1 MKSSKDNYTKKV
13 AVIMSVY
20 KNDNSYF
27 FMRAVDSILEQDYK
41 NIVLFIFVDGPVS
54 SQIEEYLDKIESPL
68 VMIFSSK
75 VSLGLANGL
84 NVLIDKLISL
94 GDFEYIARMDS
105 DDISYKTRI
114 TRQVE
119 FLNSNISIDICG
131 TSCREFGASFA
142 LEEKHLPTTH
152 QQLLDFS
159 ITRCPFI
166 HPSVMFRRRVFE
178 TGIRYPTDTALTE
191 DMALWFEL
199 LVNGFKFANINE
211 VLLDYRLNEN
221 TIKRRKGVDKAL
233 SEVKVR
239 LYYMFKLKRIS
250 FRSILLIL
258 SRVVFHLLPDSIMKY
273 AYKNVR

>member
-1 MKSSKDNYTKKV
+1 MTSSKDNCAKKV

-20 KNDNSYF
+20 KNDNFYF

-41 NIVLFIFVDGPVS
+41 NLVLFVFVDGPVS
-54 SQIEEYLDKIESPL
+54 SQIEKYLDKIESPL
-68 VMIFSSK
+68 VMIFTSK
-75 VSLGLANGL
+75 VSLGLAKGL

-114 TRQVE
+114 ARQVE
-119 FLNSNISIDICG
+119 FLNSNLSIDICG

-239 LYYMFKLKRIS
+239 LYYMFKLKCIS

>member
-119 FLNSNISIDICG
+119 FLNSNLSIDICG

-250 FRSILLIL
+250 FRSIL
-258 SRVVFHLLPDSIMKY
+258 
-273 AYKNVR
+273 

>member
-1 MKSSKDNYTKKV
+1 MTSSKDKDSKKV

-20 KNDNSYF
+20 KNDNLYF
-27 FMRAVDSILEQDYK
+27 FMRSVESILEQNYK
-41 NIVLFIFVDGPVS
+41 NIFLFIFIDGPVS
-54 SQIEEYLDKIESPL
+54 SQVKKYLDEIKSPL

-75 VSLGLANGL
+75 VSLGLAKGL

-94 GDFEYIARMDS
+94 DDFEYIARMDS
-105 DDISYKTRI
+105 DDISYKSRI
-114 TRQVE
+114 ARQVE
-119 FLNSNISIDICG
+119 FLNSNLSIDVCG

-142 LEEKHLPTTH
+142 LEEKHLPITH
-152 QQLLDFS
+152 QELLDFS
-159 ITRCPFI
+159 IVRCPFI

-199 LVNGFKFANINE
+199 LLSGFKFANINE

-221 TIKRRKGVDKAL
+221 TIKRRKGMDKAL
-233 SEVKVR
+233 SEVKIR

-250 FRSILLIL
+250 FKSILLIL
-258 SRVVFHLLPDSIMKY
+258 SRFAFHLLPDSLMKY

>member
-1 MKSSKDNYTKKV
+1 MSRV
-13 AVIMSVY
+13 ALIMSLY
-20 KNDNSYF
+20 KGDNLSF
-27 FMRAVDSILEQDYK
+27 FIDSINSIFSQSYK
-41 NIVLFIFVDGPVS
+41 RIDVFLCVDGVVPDAHLKFLNS
-54 SQIEEYLDKIESPL
+54 LDSN
-68 VMIFSSK
+68 K
-75 VSLGLANGL
+75 VTLITNDCNRGLAFSL
-84 NVLIDKLISL
+84 NRLIDTVLRLKEY
-94 GDFEYIARMDS
+94 EYIARMDS
-105 DDISYKTRI
+105 DDISRPDRI
-114 TRQVE
+114 KKQLD
-119 FLNSNISIDICG
+119 FLNLNSDIDVCG

-142 LEEKHLPTTH
+142 LEEKHLPITH
-152 QQLLDFS
+152 QELLDFS

-221 TIKRRKGVDKAL
+221 TIKRRKGMDKAL
-233 SEVKVR
+233 SEVKIR

-250 FRSILLIL
+250 FKSILLIF
-258 SRVVFHLLPDSIMKY
+258 SRFAFHLLPDSLMKY

>member
-1 MKSSKDNYTKKV
+1 MTSSKYNYAKKV

-20 KNDNSYF
+20 KNDNFYF

-41 NIVLFIFVDGPVS
+41 NLVLFIFVDGPVS
-54 SQIEEYLDKIESPL
+54 SQIEKYLDKIESPL
-68 VMIFSSK
+68 VMIFNSK
-75 VSLGLANGL
+75 VSLGLAKGL

-114 TRQVE
+114 ARQVE
-119 FLNSNISIDICG
+119 FLNSNLSIDICG

-221 TIKRRKGVDKAL
+221 TIKRRKGVNKAL

-239 LYYMFKLKRIS
+239 LYYMFKLKCIS